1 MEAAESTYLYALC
14 ATSTTFVG
22 FSALIMLIRQSMG
35 GGVSELEAWI
45 TRTFVQLGFKVTAGA
60 LSPAA
65 LALCHVRAIIIWRLC
80 SAVLAADLFL
90 FVVTYPSRRRTVA
103 RASAPL
109 FVYVDLCL
117 LLGACSVLAS
127 NAAGWSLEPNA
138 GLYAIG
144 LTSVL
149 FVSGLGYLHALGAVR
164 HRRDGLREN

>member
-1 MEAAESTYLYALC
+1 MEAAESSYLYALC
-14 ATSTTFVG
+14 ATS
-22 FSALIMLIRQSMG
+22 
-35 GGVSELEAWI
+35 
-45 TRTFVQLGFKVTAGA
+45 
-60 LSPAA
+60 
-65 LALCHVRAIIIWRLC
+65 
-80 SAVLAADLFL
+80 
-90 FVVTYPSRRRTVA
+90 TYPSRRRTVA

-109 FVYVDLCL
+109 FVYLDLCL